1 MNEKK
6 HYFQLKGKNAEKIVH
21 NMALKTFMVDWCYL
35 NPMAK
40 PGKELCDLLVVFDD
54 VAIVWQVKDLK
65 LDKNGKYKKSEV
77 DKNLKQLA
85 GAKRQLFDLKRKIE
99 LHNPRRE
106 KDFFDTNSISE
117 IYLISVL
124 LGEGEDYY
132 SALEEIKNSDV
143 HVFSRSFTQIV
154 LNELDTISD
163 FCDYLKAKEKLFL
176 EKKRR
181 LIVSGGEEELLGVYI
196 RGGRSFE
203 QFKKFDEVI
212 IEGNIW
218 KSLKK
223 DKKFIKKK
231 KEDKISYGWDSIIN
245 RAHEGSSKYE
255 FIAREL
261 ARANRFKRRVLSK
274 SFMEA
279 HIAAHKDNK
288 ADLFRRI
295 MSIDGITYCFLFADD
310 PEPDNRE
317 LRKAMLYA
325 MCYFARGKFLKNKKV
340 IGIAT
345 EKKFRP
351 ECSYDFVL
359 LDKPDWTKEDQKK
372 ASQLQEHTGMFLNVD
387 FVESREEEYPG

>member
-6 HYFQLKGKNAEKIVH
+6 HYFQLKGKSAEKIVH

-35 NPMAK
+35 NPMIK
-40 PGKELCDLLVVFDD
+40 PGKELCDLLIVFDN
-54 VAIVWQVKDLK
+54 VAIVLQVKDLK
-65 LDKNGKYKKSEV
+65 LDENGKYKKPEV
-77 DKNLKQLA
+77 DKNLRQLA

-99 LHNPRRE
+99 LYNPRRG
-106 KDFFDTNSISE
+106 KDFFDPSSINE
-117 IYLISVL
+117 VYLISVL

-176 EKKRR
+176 KKKRR
-181 LIVSGGEEELLGVYI
+181 LIVNGGEEELLGVYI

-203 QFKKFDEVI
+203 QFEKVDEVI
-212 IEGNIW
+212 IDGNIW
-218 KSLKK
+218 ESLKK

-231 KEDKISYGWDSIIN
+231 EEDKISYGWDSIIN

-279 HIAAHKDNK
+279 HIKAHKDNK
-288 ADLFRRI
+288 VDLFRRI
-295 MSIDGITYCFLFADD
+295 MSIDGITYCLLFADD

-325 MCYFARGKFLKNKKV
+325 ICYFARGKFLKNKKV

-351 ECSYDFVL
+351 ACSYDFVL
-359 LDKPDWTKEDQKK
+359 IDKPDWDKEDQKK
-372 ASQLQEHTGMFLNVD
+372 ASQLQEDTGMFINVD
-387 FVESREEEYPG
+387 FVESREEEYPE

>member
-35 NPMAK
+35 NPTIK
-40 PGKELCDLLVVFDD
+40 PGKELCDLLIVFDN

-65 LDKNGKYKKSEV
+65 LDENGKYKKPEV
-77 DKNLKQLA
+77 DKNLRQLA

-99 LHNPRRE
+99 LYNPRRG
-106 KDFFDTNSISE
+106 KDFFDPSSINE
-117 IYLISVL
+117 VYLISVL

-163 FCDYLKAKEKLFL
+163 FCDYLKAKEKLFFK
-176 EKKRR
+176 KKRR
-181 LIVSGGEEELLGVYI
+181 LIVNGGEEELLGVYI

-203 QFKKFDEVI
+203 QFEKVDEVI
-212 IEGNIW
+212 IDGNIW
-218 KSLKK
+218 ESLKK

-231 KEDKISYGWDSIIN
+231 EEDKISYGWDSIIN

-279 HIAAHKDNK
+279 HIKAHKDNK
-288 ADLFRRI
+288 GDLFRRI
-295 MSIDGITYCFLFADD
+295 MSIDGITYCLLFADD
-310 PEPDNRE
+310 PEPNNRE

-325 MCYFARGKFLKNKKV
+325 ICYFARGKFLKNKKV

-345 EKKFRP
+345 EKKIRP
-351 ECSYDFVL
+351 VCSYDFVL
-359 LDKPDWTKEDQKK
+359 IDKPDWDKEDQKE
-372 ASQLQEHTGMFLNVD
+372 SQPIARRYRYVC
-387 FVESREEEYPG
+387 